1 MTIRLLWTLGGYK
14 PDGEDVESGA
24 ETQAEAEAKVRR
36 GGGRNAPQG
45 RRERHAHRLNDR
57 RLALHYSDLNDTEV
71 VRLIVDK
78 DEHAI
83 EVEDLDGKA
92 ALDLAFDLSHTGVS
106 HELIAKGALGYRT
119 FVDLEQVVAWR
130 QHLIDDEMFVN
141 ALGRQIRFRTEGL
154 PQDDASE
161 LFNLLDGVINSGLGT
176 DLPALVRSEVVAPI
190 VTNKEM
196 VSYLK
201 RKERMECLKKSC
213 VEQLEFLQEQQDEIY
228 AKDRL
233 AQALGK
239 LGNDLKLGEDP
250 EKGGKAIVSRQD
262 AKDLLPKTTGGGLN
276 EAGIHVL
283 AVLALV
289 LNEGYNDKL
298 CAPSVSA
305 PGQPDV
311 RPWTLTSRCL
321 GHRAYRAD
329 GSAPL
334 EGPPDHLT
342 VVLRA
347 SVVILRR
354 ELMSTRSAICRRSTS
369 CAEERGEGRRPKWA
383 IRDSAVGLSGRRIVD
398 LLAPGACSAITSS
411 CRERARRLDRYVL
424 KS

>member
-1 MTIRLLWTLGGYK
+1 
-14 PDGEDVESGA
+14 
-24 ETQAEAEAKVRR
+24 
-36 GGGRNAPQG
+36 
-45 RRERHAHRLNDR
+45 
-57 RLALHYSDLNDTEV
+57 
-71 VRLIVDK
+71 
-78 DEHAI
+78 
-83 EVEDLDGKA
+83 
-92 ALDLAFDLSHTGVS
+92 
-106 HELIAKGALGYRT
+106 
-119 FVDLEQVVAWR
+119 
-130 QHLIDDEMFVN
+130 
-141 ALGRQIRFRTEGL
+141 RFRTEGL

-276 EAGIHVL
+276 EAGYIHML
-283 AVLALV
+283 CMLALV

-298 CAPSVSA
+298 V
-305 PGQPDV
+305 
-311 RPWTLTSRCL
+311 
-321 GHRAYRAD
+321 H
-329 GSAPL
+329 
-334 EGPPDHLT
+334 
-342 VVLRA
+342 
-347 SVVILRR
+347 
-354 ELMSTRSAICRRSTS
+354 AI
-369 CAEERGEGRRPKWA
+369 
-383 IRDSAVGLSGRRIVD
+383 DSAVADSPEHSSVDDINIREAPPKSFERMSMLMESAHSQKKRPRPAHNLDVLRTSATFTTPQAMSHAFGGICKAFDVVRVKNMYAGRKKGQKVGQWDSAVKEAFGFRCIVVNFIYAPPGVTFGQLSKLHAKRG
-398 LLAPGACSAITSS
+398 GAWV
-411 CRERARRLDRYVL
+411 EYVL
-424 KS
+424 KLA